1 MGHLKIFKR
10 EFGQQVF
17 LSLQMLKRHHFLLI
31 DRDGEKYLG
40 LVRPVTDCPGDVL
53 IVIPDPRWPEAVP
66 GRVTRVP
73 PERALAYEVRLA
85 SEDEQAEHLRAL
97 VDQLYP

>member
-10 EFGQQVF
+10 ELGQQVF
-17 LSLQMLKRHHFLLI
+17 LNLQMLKRHHILLI
-31 DRDGEKYLG
+31 DREGERYLG

-73 PERALAYEVRLA
+73 PERALSYEVCLA
-85 SEDEQAEHLRAL
+85 SEDEQAEHMRAL

>member
-17 LSLQMLKRHHFLLI
+17 LSLQMLKRHHVLLI
-31 DRDGEKYLG
+31 NRDGQEYVG

-53 IVIPDPRWPEAVP
+53 IVIPDPRWPEAAA

-73 PERALAYEVRLA
+73 PERALDFNVRLA
-85 SEDEQAEHLRAL
+85 GEHEQAEHLRGL
-97 VDQLYP
+97 LEQLYP